1 MSNIL
6 RFKDYINESFLNES
20 GVPVYIGTAVNPERT
35 IRRNLLVQELISLL
49 GQVHS
54 GALKEVSV
62 LADIPTQGKNA
73 PEYLRDVYKELGV
86 EDEEDQYDPET
97 DVYTGSRDTEK
108 NVFVDSEFIVKD
120 IDANTGV
127 IVATPYSLKNQNV
140 LVEISMEDV
149 EEIFIK

>member
-1 MSNIL
+1 MERIL
-6 RFKDYINESFLNES
+6 RFQDYINESFLNES
-20 GVPVYIGTAVNPERT
+20 GVPVYIGTSVNPERT

-49 GQVHS
+49 GRVHS